1 MLVPR
6 GLWIL
11 LLGGAVSVGG
21 CSKFVA
27 EPLARAPVFEA
38 QGQAKCSV
46 AVSQD
51 KPLVV
56 EWPSADRAQL
66 EARAK
71 TRVVVIRYDGCE
83 LEMLPRCEAPGAYAY
98 TSVAPKQDT
107 VHIRNLDELYAEV
120 PAGAVSLEG
129 KLASAGELTIDMMM
143 VGRLD
148 TDQPVVTANELEG
161 DCAGATHVMT
171 GMTVGAFEFFAGA
184 SAEAGLGVRA
194 GNVGAGAR
202 GEHVKETLTRD
213 GTLSSCVEADA
224 APKGCSAPLRIEVAR
239 LGIPRGARVASEAAP
254 ETEPDA
260 TCPAGTRMRDGACI
274 QTRIVNEVSCPEGSR
289 WDGAKCVGATPAVAE
304 SAPDTNNTAALLW
317 DDANDGDGWACY
329 IGSTKNGVH
338 GECLRDHID
347 CGIRLAKRKESARIE
362 SSLYRCDRQEVAAC
376 FQLQMKAGATPRSFC
391 FPTPAICERNLG
403 DIEKNRGDLGVVSRC
418 AQYR

>member
-1 MLVPR
+1 MV
-6 GLWIL
+6 
-11 LLGGAVSVGG
+11 LGATFALAG
-21 CSKFVA
+21 CSKVVA
-27 EPLARAPVFEA
+27 EPVAKAPAFEA
-38 QGQAKCSV
+38 KGQSKCSV

-129 KLASAGELTIDMMM
+129 KLAAAGELTIDMMM

-148 TDQPVVTANELEG
+148 TDTPVVTANELEG

-194 GNVGAGAR
+194 GQVGAGAR

-213 GTLSSCVEADA
+213 GTLESCVETDA
-224 APKGCSAPLRIEVAR
+224 PPKGCSAPLRIEVAR
-239 LGIPRGARVASEAAP
+239 LGTPRAIATTSVPPAEP
-254 ETEPDA
+254 ESQTS
-260 TCPAGTRMRDGACI
+260 CPNGSRMRDGECI
-274 QTRIVNEVSCPEGSR
+274 KTRIVNEVSCPDGSS
-289 WDGAKCVGATPAVAE
+289 WDGAKCVGAAPVASDPA
-304 SAPDTNNTAALLW
+304 TAGRPAMLW
-317 DDANDGDGWACY
+317 DDAREGDGWACY
-329 IGSTKNGVH
+329 VGTTTNGAH
-338 GECLRDHID
+338 GECMRNHID
-347 CGIRLAKRKESARIE
+347 CGQHLAKRKEAGRIK
-362 SSLYRCDRQEVAAC
+362 SDLHRCDRQPVAQC
-376 FQLQMKAGATPRSFC
+376 FQLQIKAGATPRSFC
-391 FPTPAICERNLG
+391 FPTPAICERNLR
-403 DIEKNRGDLGVVSRC
+403 DIEENREDVGVVSRC

>member
-1 MLVPR
+1 V
-6 GLWIL
+6 
-11 LLGGAVSVGG
+11 
-21 CSKFVA
+21 VA
-27 EPLARAPVFEA
+27 EPLAQAPAFEA
-38 QGQAKCSV
+38 QGQSKCSV

-129 KLASAGELTIDMMM
+129 KLAAAGELTIDMMM

-148 TDQPVVTANELEG
+148 TDTPVVTANELEG
-161 DCAGATHVMT
+161 DCFGATHVMT

-194 GNVGAGAR
+194 GQAGAGAR

-213 GTLSSCVEADA
+213 GTLESCVETDA
-224 APKGCSAPLRIEVAR
+224 PPKGCSAPLRIEVAR
-239 LGIPRGARVASEAAP
+239 LGTPRKAPVAAP
-254 ETEPDA
+254 VSTEVEPVAD
-260 TCPAGTRMRDGACI
+260 CPQGSRARDGKCFA
-274 QTRIVNEVSCPEGSR
+274 TTVVREVSCPQGSH
-289 WDGAKCVGATPAVAE
+289 WDGGACVGNTVAPSAGEAATA
-304 SAPDTNNTAALLW
+304 LW
-317 DDANDGDGWACY
+317 DDFEEGAGWACY
-329 IGSTKNGVH
+329 LGTTKNGPH
-338 GECLRDHID
+338 GECRRDMVD
-347 CGIRLAKRKESARIE
+347 CGQQLANRKVDGRIE
-362 SSLYRCDRQEVAAC
+362 STWDRCERQAVAEC
-376 FQLQMKAGATPRSFC
+376 FQLQIKAGETPRSFC
-391 FPTPAICERNLG
+391 FPTPAICERNLR
-403 DIEKNRGDLGVVSRC
+403 DIEENREDLGVVSRC
-418 AQYR
+418 AMYR

>member
-1 MLVPR
+1 MGVVVPA
-6 GLWIL
+6 
-11 LLGGAVSVGG
+11 GA
-21 CSKFVA
+21 CSKVVA
-27 EPLARAPVFEA
+27 EPLARAPVYEA

-184 SAEAGLGVRA
+184 SAEAGAGVRA
-194 GNVGAGAR
+194 GQVGVGAR

-213 GTLSSCVEADA
+213 GTLSSCVEADSP
-224 APKGCSAPLRIEVAR
+224 PKGCSAPLRIEVAR
-239 LGIPRGARVASEAAP
+239 LGTPRRAPVAGLASAQP
-254 ETEPDA
+254 EPVMN
-260 TCPAGTRMRDGACI
+260 CPEGSRLRDGACI
-274 QTRIVNEVSCPEGSR
+274 STMVVNEVSCPEGAR
-289 WDGAKCVGATPAVAE
+289 WDGAACVGSGTPAPKVDGT
-304 SAPDTNNTAALLW
+304 PTALW
-317 DDANDGDGWACY
+317 DDFEEGAGWACY
-329 IGSTKNGVH
+329 LGTTANGAH
-338 GECLRDHID
+338 GECTRDIVD
-347 CGIRLAKRKESARIE
+347 CGQQLSKRKQAGRLE
-362 SSLYRCDRQEVAAC
+362 SSWDRCERQTAAAC
-376 FQLQMKAGATPRSFC
+376 FQLQVKAGATPRSFC
-391 FPTPAICERNLG
+391 FPTPAICERNLR
-403 DIEKNRGDLGVVSRC
+403 DIEDTRDELGVVSRC
-418 AQYR
+418 GQYR